1 MSSDFKDYSG
11 PTICECSVED
21 DDYHPSMSNWALSV
35 EDFTPATFHHTH
47 FYSNS
52 NWSINEVDNYMDE
65 MSLES
70 LHVSYG
76 VPNSISLEKA
86 KDNKWPS
93 CPIPEVVT
101 AHLDFFTC
109 GVRFHFHFFLDTC
122 LISCF
127 QYAPSRLNSSI

>member
-1 MSSDFKDYSG
+1 
-11 PTICECSVED
+11 
-21 DDYHPSMSNWALSV
+21 
-35 EDFTPATFHHTH
+35 
-47 FYSNS
+47 
-52 NWSINEVDNYMDE
+52 MDE

-93 CPIPEVVT
+93 GPLPEAVT

-109 GVRFHFHFFLDTC
+109 GVRFPFHFF
-122 LISCF
+122 
-127 QYAPSRLNSSI
+127 SRYMLLPDSTHPFKAL